1 MPAPTRTNGCATGSA
16 ELDKLTPSY
25 ERAVAAADRWKA
37 QALAGLDKTK
47 AGYEAFAADI
57 EAVYQKQIA
66 NAREDDLA
74 RQGASAAGIERGFAD
89 LSDSAMR

>member
-1 MPAPTRTNGCATGSA
+1 MSGS
-16 ELDKLTPSY
+16 LQ
-25 ERAVAAADRWKA
+25 RAVAAADRWKA

-66 NAREDDLA
+66 KAREDDLA
-74 RQGASAAGIERGFAD
+74 RQGAWAAGSGPQG
-89 LSDSAMR
+89 LSGSRKTTVASLTA